1 MAEIQKRSGR
11 SPKSGRRGGK
21 PVKTVTIEEAAKRKE
36 ALKEAYRKKYEE
48 QQRGWQIVER
58 LLADNIAEEFLVDC
72 AKFISPANYKDTV
85 EERFILRMCGY
96 PVCQN
101 KLVNVPKQQYKISI
115 KTNKVYDITERKCFC
130 SNFCYKASKHFEAQ
144 IPDSPVWMREGERP
158 PDVKL
163 LKQGQSGSSGEEV
176 KIAEDPIAP
185 SQIENPDIA
194 DIRLPSDSAGS
205 ESDSSD
211 PEQDFVSS
219 IVTGGKAGAGEQE
232 LALHKRRRR
241 TPSARKQ
248 HTPQTRTK
256 LEAGGRALKEA
267 TESLGKCKINQP
279 KDLAP
284 SVSVPENNVSQPVFG
299 SSVSNEDSKPGAE
312 TSANLSNI
320 TSVGVSKRGAEGL
333 KSLLVK
339 FKPDHPNEAD
349 LAIVKNSLLEM
360 LKKTL
365 AEWKTEETL
374 KFLYGSDYR
383 PKSPQVAAAASS
395 VEEELDE
402 DDLVE
407 FLDTLDISDP
417 GQCADKKRCQGS
429 EKSLQPLPDYTT
441 LKRET
446 DLLSLKVRE
455 FYKGQYMLPEKETE
469 NNANGGNMDPPLPLV
484 DSSAQHLIQKR
495 IVVDKLNRS
504 LKDILGPLRLAL
516 CDVSTDL
523 NNLIRTFRFTSSNI
537 IHKNP
542 EWTLI
547 SVVLLSVLTA
557 VSPLL
562 QESLKSP
569 TSIEF
574 ISTFMKKLNLKDE
587 DLEITSGL
595 PPRSRSHWS
604 QEEEVLFQECRD

>member
-1 MAEIQKRSGR
+1 MAEIQKRSSR
-11 SPKSGRRGGK
+11 APKSGKRGGK

-48 QQRGWQIVER
+48 QQRALQIVER
-58 LLADNIAEEFLVDC
+58 LLEDNIAEEFLVDC
-72 AKFISPANYKDTV
+72 AKFITPANYKDTV

-101 KLVNVPKQQYKISI
+101 KLVNIPKQRYKISV

-144 IPDSPVWMREGERP
+144 IPETPVWIRESERP

-194 DIRLPSDSAGS
+194 DTCLPSDSASS

-232 LALHKRRRR
+232 LALHKRRER
-241 TPSARKQ
+241 TPSARKP
-248 HTPQTRTK
+248 HTRQTQTK
-256 LEAGGRALKEA
+256 LEAGGRALKEV
-267 TESLGKCKINQP
+267 TESLSKCKINQP
-279 KDLAP
+279 KDIAP
-284 SVSVPENNVSQPVFG
+284 RVPENNVSQPACKN
-299 SSVSNEDSKPGAE
+299 SASNEDSKQGAE
-312 TSANLSNI
+312 TSANLSNV
-320 TSVGVSKRGAEGL
+320 TLVGVSKRGAEGL

-349 LAIVKNSLLEM
+349 LAVVKNNLLKM

-383 PKSPQVAAAASS
+383 PKSPQGAAVAASS

-402 DDLVE
+402 DDVAE
-407 FLDTLDISDP
+407 FLETVRNGDT

-429 EKSLQPLPDYTT
+429 EKSLKPLPDYTT

-455 FYKGQYMLPEKETE
+455 FYKGQYMQPEKETE
-469 NNANGGNMDPPLPLV
+469 NNADGGSMEIPLPLV
-484 DSSAQHLIQKR
+484 DSNAQHLIQKR

-562 QESLKSP
+562 QESLNSP

-574 ISTFMKKLNLKDE
+574 ISTFMKTFNLKDE
-587 DLEITSGL
+587 DLESLVLIMK
-595 PPRSRSHWS
+595 SHG
-604 QEEEVLFQECRD
+604 D

>member
-144 IPDSPVWMREGERP
+144 IPDSPVWMREGE
-158 PDVKL
+158 
-163 LKQGQSGSSGEEV
+163 SGSSGEEV

-248 HTPQTRTK
+248 HTQQTRTK

-284 SVSVPENNVSQPVFG
+284 SVSVPENNVSQPVCG

-383 PKSPQVAAAASS
+383 PKSPQVAAAAASS

-495 IVVDKLNRS
+495 IVVDKLNRRH
-504 LKDILGPLRLAL
+504 LAMPRGGTAKDDGLR
-516 CDVSTDL
+516 VHW
-523 NNLIRTFRFTSSNI
+523 NFVR
-537 IHKNP
+537 
-542 EWTLI
+542 
-547 SVVLLSVLTA
+547 LTA

-587 DLEITSGL
+587 DLESLVRIIE
-595 PPRSRSHWS
+595 SHG
-604 QEEEVLFQECRD
+604 D

>member
-1 MAEIQKRSGR
+1 MAEIQKRCCR
-11 SPKSGRRGGK
+11 FPKSGNRGGK

-36 ALKEAYRKKYEE
+36 ALKKAYRKKNEE
-48 QQRGWQIVER
+48 QKRLWQIVER
-58 LLADNIAEEFLVDC
+58 HLEDNIAEEFLVDC

-101 KLVNVPKQQYKISI
+101 KLVIVPKQQYKISI

-144 IPDSPVWMREGERP
+144 IPDAPAWIREGERP

-163 LKQGQSGSSGEEV
+163 LKQGQSGSSGKEV
-176 KIAEDPIAP
+176 KIAEDPITP

-194 DIRLPSDSAGS
+194 DTRLSSDSAGS
-205 ESDSSD
+205 ESDSGD
-211 PEQDFVSS
+211 PEQDFVFS

-248 HTPQTRTK
+248 HTRQTRTK

-279 KDLAP
+279 KDIAP
-284 SVSVPENNVSQPVFG
+284 SISVPENNVSLPVCG
-299 SSVSNEDSKPGAE
+299 NSASNEDSKPGAE

-339 FKPDHPNEAD
+339 LKPDHPNEAD

-383 PKSPQVAAAASS
+383 PKSPQVSAAAGSS
-395 VEEELDE
+395 VEKELDE
-402 DDLVE
+402 DDLAE
-407 FLDTLDISDP
+407 FLGTLDISDP

-429 EKSLQPLPDYTT
+429 EKSLKPLPDYTT

-446 DLLSLKVRE
+446 DLLSLRVRE
-455 FYKGQYMLPEKETE
+455 FYKGQYMQLEKADTEKETE
-469 NNANGGNMDPPLPLV
+469 NNADGGHMDPPLPLV
-484 DSSAQHLIQKR
+484 DSNAQHLIQKR

-516 CDVSTDL
+516 CDVATDL

-574 ISTFMKKLNLKDE
+574 ISTFMNKFNLKAE
-587 DLEITSGL
+587 DLESLVCIIK
-595 PPRSRSHWS
+595 SHG
-604 QEEEVLFQECRD
+604 D

>member
-1 MAEIQKRSGR
+1 MAEITKRSGR
-11 SPKSGRRGGK
+11 SPKSGSRGGK

-144 IPDSPVWMREGERP
+144 IPDTPVWMREGERP

-194 DIRLPSDSAGS
+194 DIHLPSDSAGS

-219 IVTGGKAGAGEQE
+219 IVTGGKAEAGEQE
-232 LALHKRRRR
+232 LALHKQRRR

-248 HTPQTRTK
+248 HTQQTRTK
-256 LEAGGRALKEA
+256 LEAGGHALKEA
-267 TESLGKCKINQP
+267 TESLGKCKISQP
-279 KDLAP
+279 KDLTP
-284 SVSVPENNVSQPVFG
+284 SVSVPENNVSQPVCG
-299 SSVSNEDSKPGAE
+299 NSVSNEDSKPGAE

-339 FKPDHPNEAD
+339 FKPDHPNEGD

-383 PKSPQVAAAASS
+383 PKSPQVAAAAAASS

-402 DDLVE
+402 DDLAE
-407 FLDTLDISDP
+407 FLDTLDIGDP
-417 GQCADKKRCQGS
+417 GQCAEKKRCQGS
-429 EKSLQPLPDYTT
+429 EKSLKPLPDYTT

-574 ISTFMKKLNLKDE
+574 ISTFMNKFNLKAE
-587 DLEITSGL
+587 DLESLVCIIK
-595 PPRSRSHWS
+595 SHG
-604 QEEEVLFQECRD
+604 D